1 MATKFNTAP
10 GQLVFLDA
18 LVLCAMAITAAAFAV
33 GLIVNSG
40 VDTIPGVIAGVALFM
55 VMASAHFA
63 VTRSARSGVVS
74 GRIDQLEE
82 ALLILD
88 SDLQRIDQVEDDVA
102 RLDLLNDRVERL
114 DQAVSGQEQND
125 GSEAWAHVDR
135 LSTDFENLHARL
147 DALRADLEGEARSQ
161 RDKISTELRQLEG
174 LIKQMSRELTVAASA
189 ASSSANS
196 EEAYLAQV
204 EVPAVAREADA
215 TGIEEDEADD
225 VQDSVVDTL
234 ILTEAEL
241 VVHDGDADSDT
252 TTSDSNLLAI
262 VREAVART
270 RIDLYL
276 QPIVALPA
284 REPRYFEVLT
294 RLRSEADELI
304 LPEEFMPVAESVG
317 LMPSID
323 NVMLVKSVQLLRR
336 LGPDS
341 KVKGVFCNI
350 SIQSLLDPDFFPEL
364 VEFMEE
370 NSALNDSLF
379 FEFRHHALVGLSP
392 HELENLKVLGRLGF
406 RFSLGHVADLDIDFG
421 ALRDNHFRFVK
432 IAASTL
438 FDGLDEAGISARH
451 LNVDLENYDLELIVE
466 KVEDEA
472 NLDQI
477 KDLRVSLAQGFALA
491 RPKPYGPEFFREL
504 EEADAV
510 QSEIAS

>member
-1 MATKFNTAP
+1 MATKLNTAP

-18 LVLCAMAITAAAFAV
+18 LVLVAMAITAAAFAV

-40 VDTIPGVIAGVALFM
+40 VDTIPGVIAGAALFM

-88 SDLQRIDQVEDDVA
+88 ADLQRIDQVEDDVA

-114 DQAVSGQEQND
+114 DQAVSGQEQSD

-147 DALRADLEGEARSQ
+147 DALRADLEGEARSE

-174 LIKQMSRELTVAASA
+174 LIKQLSRELTVAASA

-204 EVPAVAREADA
+204 EAPSVAGEADE

-241 VVHDGDADSDT
+241 VVHDADTDT
-252 TTSDSNLLAI
+252 TAPDDNLLEI

-276 QPIVALPA
+276 QPIVALPE
-284 REPRYFEVLT
+284 RESRYFEVLT

-304 LPEEFMPVAESVG
+304 LPEEFMPVAESAG

-370 NSALNDSLF
+370 NSALSDSLF

-392 HELENLKVLGRLGF
+392 DELENLKVLGRLGF
-406 RFSLGHVADLDIDFG
+406 RFSLGHVADLDIDFA

-432 IAASTL
+432 IAANTL

-451 LNVDLENYDLELIVE
+451 LNGDLKNFDLELIVE
-466 KVEDEA
+466 KVEEEA
-472 NLDQI
+472 NLDQL
-477 KDLRVSLAQGFALA
+477 KDLDVSLAQGFALA
-491 RPKPYGPEFFREL
+491 QPKPYGPEFFREL
-504 EEADAV
+504 EDADAV